1 MATEKELRKM
11 FEKYKKDLAKNEANW
26 ISLNLVTG
34 EAEITSDELFFKI
47 FKAGYDLCAKE
58 NIK

>member
-11 FEKYKKDLAKNEANW
+11 FEKYKNDLAKKDANW

-34 EAEITSDELFFKI
+34 EAEITSDELFFQI
-47 FKAGYDLCAKE
+47 FKAGYEAGYYE
-58 NIK
+58 N